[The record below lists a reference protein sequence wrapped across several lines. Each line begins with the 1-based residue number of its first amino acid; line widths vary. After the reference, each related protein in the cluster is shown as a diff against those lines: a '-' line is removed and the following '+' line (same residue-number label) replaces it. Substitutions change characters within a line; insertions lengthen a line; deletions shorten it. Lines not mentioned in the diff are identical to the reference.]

1 MAKASDNLIPQAH
14 VLTLEEQSAGG
25 KASGEARRKKA
36 TMLQT
41 LEQCL
46 EETNKKS
53 GKTYRELAT
62 LGLIKGARQGYSKNY
77 EIIQD
82 LMEKKEAKDDE
93 IMVLHTLT
101 VNPSNSHKGIG
112 KKFVKFY
119 ENYAKDNNCTELRLD
134 TNEINSVAR
143 AFYKKL
149 GYNEI
154 GIVPTVFNGI
164 PNVVALI
171 ISQFLFKH

>member
-1 MAKASDNLIPQAH
+1 
-14 VLTLEEQSAGG
+14 
-25 KASGEARRKKA
+25 
-36 TMLQT
+36 
-41 LEQCL
+41 
-46 EETNKKS
+46 
-53 GKTYRELAT
+53 
-62 LGLIKGARQGYSKNY
+62 
-77 EIIQD
+77 
-82 LMEKKEAKDDE
+82 MENEAKDDE
-93 IMVLHTLT
+93 IMILHTLT

-112 KKFVKFY
+112 KKFVEFY

-164 PNVVALI
+164 PKVNLVLI
-171 ISQFLFKH
+171 EKIL